1 MTLETIYYITQIVAV
16 GAILASLVAIY
27 IQQRKD
33 HAFAQAES
41 EREILQQAA
50 HWFDDLLAHPDGL
63 QDLQAS
69 LRNYHG
75 ATPRAQAVL
84 GQHMLK
90 SVIIAE
96 QAFFMH
102 EQKLI
107 NYDSHM
113 KLVML
118 PILHIATPGGRQYWD
133 HTKAAFGTKIVAA
146 IDKILE
152 ENPPSPD
159 AFYKIFPYFGSY
171 REVLAETSMP
181 SDPEPNSESAA

>member
-1 MTLETIYYITQIVAV
+1 MLENIYYIGQTVAV

-27 IQQRKD
+27 VQQRKD

-41 EREILQQAA
+41 EREILQQTA
-50 HWFDDLLAHPDGL
+50 HWFDDLLAHPGGLEVLQSSL
-63 QDLQAS
+63 QDYRS
-69 LRNYHG
+69 

-96 QAFFMH
+96 QAYFMN

-107 NYDSHM
+107 NYDSHT

-118 PILHIATPGGRQYWD
+118 PILHIATPGGRQYWED
-133 HTKAAFGTKIVAA
+133 TKAAYGAKIVAV

-159 AFYKIFPYFGSY
+159 AFYEIFPYFGPSSEVVAEMITQSG
-171 REVLAETSMP
+171 RETDSG
-181 SDPEPNSESAA
+181 SAA